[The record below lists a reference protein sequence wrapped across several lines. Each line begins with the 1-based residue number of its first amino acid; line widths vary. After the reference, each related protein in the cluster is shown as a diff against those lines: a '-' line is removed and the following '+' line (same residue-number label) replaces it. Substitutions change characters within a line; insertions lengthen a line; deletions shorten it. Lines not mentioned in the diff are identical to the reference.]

1 MNRSKLSVKAILVA
15 SGIALAA
22 ASFVGPRPA
31 AAQSYSDD
39 DSCPAGYVN
48 DSFGYGCTLPG
59 YTYVPYGYGYSP
71 YYGGYRGEH
80 HEFGH
85 DIGHGMGGGFAHG
98 MGGGFAPGLGGGF
111 GHGGGGGHR

>member
-1 MNRSKLSVKAILVA
+1 MNRSKLSVKAILLA
-15 SGIALAA
+15 CGIGVAA

-31 AAQSYSDD
+31 AAQSYYD
-39 DSCPAGYVN
+39 DSCPEGYVL
-48 DSFGYGCTLPG
+48 DPSFGYGCTLPG

-80 HEFGH
+80 HEAGH
-85 DIGHGMGGGFAHG
+85 GFAHG
-98 MGGGFAPGLGGGF
+98 MGGGFAHSMGGGF

>member
-1 MNRSKLSVKAILVA
+1 MNRSKLSLKAILLA
-15 SGIALAA
+15 SGIGLAA

-39 DSCPAGYVN
+39 NGCPAGYVN

-59 YTYVPYGYGYSP
+59 YAYDPYGYGYSP
-71 YYGGYRGEH
+71 YYGGYGAAH

-85 DIGHGMGGGFAHG
+85 GFGHGMSGGFAHG
-98 MGGGFAPGLGGGF
+98 MGGGF

>member
-1 MNRSKLSVKAILVA
+1 MNRSKLSVKAILLA
-15 SGIALAA
+15 CGIGVAA

-31 AAQSYSDD
+31 AAQSYYDD
-39 DSCPAGYVN
+39 DSCPEGYVL
-48 DSFGYGCTLPG
+48 DPSFGYGCTLPG

-85 DIGHGMGGGFAHG
+85 GIGHGMGGGFAHG
-98 MGGGFAPGLGGGF
+98 MGGGF